1 MGEEFEFFT
10 KLEDSYS
17 LEDILEII
25 GVSVEELLRDYLR
38 DDILK
43 HKKKFDLGDEDD
55 YDI

>member
-43 HKKKFDLGDEDD
+43 HKKKFDLGDTDD
-55 YDI
+55 YSY

>member
-10 KLEDSYS
+10 KLEDSYC

-38 DDILK
+38 EDILK
-43 HKKKFDLGDEDD
+43 HKKKFDLGDSND
-55 YDI
+55 Y